1 MIITELIYWY
11 RECTL
16 NKAYMLVQRIQ
27 FKTQIIYWY
36 RDFTL
41 NTAYI
46 LVYRIQLKHT
56 LNIGIENTPKNT
68 A

>member
-1 MIITELIYWY
+1 
-11 RECTL
+11 
-16 NKAYMLVQRIQ
+16 MLVQRIQ